1 MRRTKILPCLV
12 SRKYKLTLFF
22 SNLSDGVTESSFI
35 ISKVINHNQEK
46 WLFNYS
52 ILALHILLN
61 LYVFPKPPLTLIKL
75 KLMCFN
81 NYPLNEEKNLLI
93 SVFL

>member
-46 WLFNYS
+46 
-52 ILALHILLN
+52 
-61 LYVFPKPPLTLIKL
+61 
-75 KLMCFN
+75 
-81 NYPLNEEKNLLI
+81 
-93 SVFL
+93 